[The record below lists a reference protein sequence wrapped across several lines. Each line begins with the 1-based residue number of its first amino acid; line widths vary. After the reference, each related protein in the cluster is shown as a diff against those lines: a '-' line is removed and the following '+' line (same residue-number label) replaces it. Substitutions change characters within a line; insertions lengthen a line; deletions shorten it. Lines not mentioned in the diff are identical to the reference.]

1 MTGPLTCTLCCVKS
15 VLGLREIRVV
25 HLKHFSPHNAPPV
38 GVDHF
43 TLSTIWLL
51 NSVPIISQLQ
61 YTSNW
66 LLQSPFQQHTNSLSP
81 TPNLNSASLRDETLK
96 PIDTRC
102 SESSNTA
109 VSADFR
115 CRSASANLRCAPCGR
130 AYVAARHHLGT
141 IGYPKIPW
149 FELIFP
155 LKLP

>member
-1 MTGPLTCTLCCVKS
+1 MQLSALLMTGPLTCPRLERDPSCPSQALLASQC
-15 VLGLREIRVV
+15 
-25 HLKHFSPHNAPPV
+25 APV

-66 LLQSPFQQHTNSLSP
+66 LLQSPFKQNTNSLSP
-81 TPNLNSASLRDETLK
+81 TPNLNSASLRDETLN

-102 SESSNTA
+102 PESSNTA

-115 CRSASANLRCAPCGR
+115 CRSASANLRCAPGLQSR
-130 AYVAARHHLGT
+130 ARVHHLGT
-141 IGYPKIPW
+141 IGDPKIPW